1 MHPTMDPQDITGL
14 VLAGGQGSRMGGIDK
29 GLEPFHGIPLAL
41 HALRRLQPQVGSM
54 LVNDNRHLDTY
65 RTFGAPVCP
74 DAQTDFSGPLAGFL
88 AGMEHCHT
96 PWLLTVPC
104 DTPLFPPD
112 LAQRLAEAASIH
124 GADMAMATA
133 LDRSNPLQPA
143 ARLQPVFCLLNI
155 RLKDSLAHFIASGG
169 RKVGAWAALHACVRV
184 PFDRASDTPEAFS
197 NANTLE
203 ELHQL
208 EAMAR
213 QRRL

>member
-1 MHPTMDPQDITGL
+1 MHSTIDLQDITGL

-54 LVNDNRHLDTY
+54 LVNANRHLDIY
-65 RTFGAPVCP
+65 QTFGAPVCP
-74 DAQTDFSGPLAGFL
+74 DALADFSGPLAGFL

-133 LDRSNPLQPA
+133 PDRSNSLPSA
-143 ARLQPVFCLLNI
+143 ARLQPVFCLLNM

-184 PFDRASDTPEAFS
+184 PFDHASDALQAFS

-203 ELHQL
+203 ELRQL
-208 EAMAR
+208 EITAW
-213 QRRL
+213 RR

>member
-1 MHPTMDPQDITGL
+1 MRATNCGMHPTMDPQDITGL

-41 HALRRLQPQVGSM
+41 HALRRLQPQVGSI
-54 LVNDNRHLDTY
+54 LVNANRHLDIY

-124 GADMAMATA
+124 GAAMAMAMA

-143 ARLQPVFCLLNI
+143 ARLGCLARLLARAFRPVFRHARGILQCQHPGGAASTGNHGKATTGLTKN
-155 RLKDSLAHFIASGG
+155 SLH
-169 RKVGAWAALHACVRV
+169 R
-184 PFDRASDTPEAFS
+184 PPEKRCK
-197 NANTLE
+197 L
-203 ELHQL
+203 
-208 EAMAR
+208 
-213 QRRL
+213 

>member
-1 MHPTMDPQDITGL
+1 MDPQDITGL

-29 GLEPFHGIPLAL
+29 GLAPFKGVPLAL
-41 HALRRLQPQVGSM
+41 HALRRLQPQVGSL
-54 LVNDNRHLDTY
+54 LVSANRHLDTY
-65 RTFGAPVCP
+65 QAFGAPVCP
-74 DAQTDFSGPLAGFL
+74 DAQADFSGPLAGFL

-104 DTPLFPPD
+104 DTPLFPHD
-112 LAQRLAEAASIH
+112 LAQRLAESIRFH
-124 GADMAMATA
+124 GTDMAIATA
-133 LDRSNPLQPA
+133 LDRSDPLQPA
-143 ARLQPVFCLLNI
+143 ARPQPVFCLLNI
-155 RLKDSLAHFIASGG
+155 RLKNSLAHFIASGG

-208 EAMAR
+208 ETMAR

>member
-1 MHPTMDPQDITGL
+1 MHSTIDPQDITGL

-54 LVNDNRHLDTY
+54 LVNANRHLDIY
-65 RTFGAPVCP
+65 QAFGALVCP
-74 DAQTDFSGPLAGFL
+74 DALADFSGPLAGFL

-133 LDRSNPLQPA
+133 PDRSNSLPST
-143 ARLQPVFCLLNI
+143 ARLQPVFCLLNM

-184 PFDRASDTPEAFS
+184 PFDRASDAPEAFS

-203 ELHQL
+203 ELRQL
-208 EAMAR
+208 EITAW
-213 QRRL
+213 RR

>member
-1 MHPTMDPQDITGL
+1 MHPTIDPQHITGL
-14 VLAGGQGSRMGGIDK
+14 VLAGGQGTRMGGIDK
-29 GLEPFHGIPLAL
+29 GLELFHGIPLAL
-41 HALRRLQPQVGSM
+41 HTLHRLQPQVGRT
-54 LVNDNRHLDTY
+54 LVNANRHLDTY
-65 RTFGAPVCP
+65 QTFGATVCS
-74 DAQTDFSGPLAGFL
+74 DALADFSGPLAGFL

-112 LAQRLAEAASIH
+112 LAQRLAEATSIH

-133 LDRSNPLQPA
+133 PDRSNPPQSA

-155 RLKDSLAHFIASGG
+155 RLKDSLARFIASGG

-184 PFDRASDTPEAFS
+184 PFDHASDAPEAFS

-203 ELHQL
+203 ELRQL
-208 EAMAR
+208 EITAR
-213 QRRL
+213 QR

>member
-1 MHPTMDPQDITGL
+1 
-14 VLAGGQGSRMGGIDK
+14 
-29 GLEPFHGIPLAL
+29 
-41 HALRRLQPQVGSM
+41 
-54 LVNDNRHLDTY
+54 
-65 RTFGAPVCP
+65 
-74 DAQTDFSGPLAGFL
+74 
-88 AGMEHCHT
+88 
-96 PWLLTVPC
+96 
-104 DTPLFPPD
+104 
-112 LAQRLAEAASIH
+112 
-124 GADMAMATA
+124 MAMATA

-208 EAMAR
+208 ETMAR